1 MNWAISNLTGGN
13 RVSRAIL
20 VRYSSVP
27 LADDGSSTGPQT
39 PAATTPRQSTSHT
52 SLSSTFAATF
62 ARHVPRQQ
70 SNNNNGNN
78 TNNYNGNNSAAGG
91 GGASVASGAGSNPST
106 QLSLP
111 LDVEETVTCF
121 CR

>member
-27 LADDGSSTGPQT
+27 LAEDGVST
-39 PAATTPRQSTSHT
+39 PAAAATPRASASAHS

-62 ARHVPRQQ
+62 LHSSSSRHLNNNNN
-70 SNNNNGNN
+70 NNNNGG
-78 TNNYNGNNSAAGG
+78 TCAAG
-91 GGASVASGAGSNPST
+91 ATP